1 VSDVDWDQEVQV
13 LEPRTFG
20 KDHVLAGGILKWER
34 ISLAEAVER
43 CLGLPP
49 DELAKVNILAPNA
62 CYDAKDIETL
72 FERRD
77 FPHSI
82 GLN

>member
-1 VSDVDWDQEVQV
+1 VSNLDWNEQVQV
-13 LEPRTFG
+13 LVPRSIRA
-20 KDHVLAGGILKWER
+20 DHVLESAILKWQR
-34 ISLAEAVER
+34 ISLGEAVER

-49 DELAKVNILAPNA
+49 DELARVNILASGG
-62 CYDAKDIETL
+62 CYGAQDIETL
-72 FERRD
+72 YERRD